1 MRKDLSARE
10 NLYRCVVGQQ
20 GMFTTKQAE
29 EAGYKRNNHPY
40 HVRKGNWIREMR
52 GIYRLPMFPQ
62 DDEDA
67 QLVLWYLWAR
77 NRDERPQGVYSHDT
91 ALRIYD
97 LSDLMPAKLH
107 MTVSKKF
114 RRFNSIPDILVLWR
128 GSLNES
134 DIRIMRGFAV
144 TTPLKTLLDVAIA
157 KHLEETLIWQ
167 AVKEAAERGLI
178 SSNDEKKIR
187 DTFYDK

>member
-1 MRKDLSARE
+1 VRKDLSARE